1 MQYCKAKAEQER
13 QQHIYRLYMSDAIM
27 ALLEDVTQAF
37 GGKQMTQRY
46 YDIINP
52 RETQEEDA
60 EEIIERIGNDLQK
73 IGEQ

>member
-1 MQYCKAKAEQER
+1 
-13 QQHIYRLYMSDAIM
+13 MSDAIM

-46 YDIINP
+46 YDMINPINP
-52 RETQEEDA
+52 REEQGEDA
-60 EEIIERIGNDLQK
+60 EEIIERIGNGLQT